1 MKIFDAIEHVNLS
14 CNQINVS
21 SIIGAFE
28 SLCDLDLSK
37 NLFQGDIPQS
47 FKQLKELDQLDLLNN
62 NLSNVILK
70 FLEAPPYLKYL
81 NLPFNKLSGVRFH
94 FVALLPTSRLNQF

>member
-14 CNQINVS
+14 CNQINVP

-28 SLCDLDLSK
+28 TLYDLDLSK

-47 FKQLKELDQLDLLNN
+47 FKQLKGSDQLDLSNN
-62 NLSNVILK
+62 NLSDVIPK
-70 FLEAPPYLKYL
+70 FLEALSYLKYL
-81 NLPFNKLSGVRFH
+81 NLSFNKAIR
-94 FVALLPTSRLNQF
+94 